1 MKTIKRIFL
10 LLAAMSMVTA
20 GAVAQQKAGTS
31 SMQFLSVMP
40 CARATALGDAYSVAA
55 TGAEALFWNPAGLAW
70 TEGHQVSLTYIA
82 WIFDSRLYDLAYA
95 MPLGSF
101 GNLGLQLQYVN
112 YGSFDET
119 ITSGVLYYPGQAL
132 PYLTGRTWKPYSYLA
147 GLTYA
152 SKLTERF
159 SFGVTAKYAYE
170 SLYDQTASAI
180 QTDAN
185 GSVTN
190 AYSLA
195 TNRGVVLFD
204 AGFRYNTGFR
214 TVQIAACTQ
223 NFGPDAKYS
232 SDYQVTQYPAPL
244 TFRLGIAGDVIGKNS
259 LLLEDSNSR
268 LGVMFDLFLEN
279 DADQQEHVGIEY
291 EFANMVSLRAGYK
304 INYATQGFTCG
315 AGVHQT
321 MGNVKLSFD
330 YGFGAMDAMISA
342 YTGNVHRISLG
353 VEIQ

>member
-1 MKTIKRIFL
+1 MKTIKKIFL
-10 LLAAMSMVTA
+10 SLAAISMVTA
-20 GAVAQQKAGTS
+20 GALAQQKAGTT

-70 TEGHQVSLTYIA
+70 AENQQVSLTYIA

-95 MPLGSF
+95 LPLGSY
-101 GNLGLQLQYVN
+101 GGIGLQLQYVD

-119 ITSGVLYYPGQAL
+119 ITSGSLYYPGQTL
-132 PYLTGRTWKPYSYLA
+132 PYLTGRTWKPYSYLG

-152 SKLTERF
+152 TKLTERF

-170 SLYDQTASAI
+170 SLYDQSASAI

-190 AYSLA
+190 AYSLS

-223 NFGPDAKYS
+223 NFGPDVKYS

-244 TFRLGIAGDVIGKNS
+244 TFRIGIAGDVIGKNS
-259 LLLEDSNSR
+259 LLLEDANNR

-291 EFANMVSLRAGYK
+291 EFANMVSIRAGYK
-304 INYATQGFTCG
+304 INYATQGLTCG

-321 MGNVKLSFD
+321 IGHVKLSFD
-330 YGFGAMDAMISA
+330 YGFGAMDAMISS